1 MSSIVVSTTHKVLGH
16 VLGIQDLLL
25 PILREHVANSVCS
38 LFFSPPAPGIS
49 YGILRFQNN
58 IDYVISGQPLSTM

>member
-16 VLGIQDLLL
+16 VLGLQDLLL

-38 LFFSPPAPGIS
+38 LFFSPPAAGLS
-49 YGILRFQNN
+49 YGILRLQNN
-58 IDYVISGQPLSTM
+58 MYLVIYFNL